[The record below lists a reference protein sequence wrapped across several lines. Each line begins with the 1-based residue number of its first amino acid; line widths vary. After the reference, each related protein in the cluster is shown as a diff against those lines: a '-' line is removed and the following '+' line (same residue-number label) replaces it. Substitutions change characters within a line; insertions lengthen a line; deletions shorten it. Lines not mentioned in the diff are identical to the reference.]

1 MNMSAARTSN
11 QCFMEVLKTAL
22 IVSVPVFLLTV
33 ILYGNP
39 WVNRLYQKS
48 MKIGTIKTWKS
59 QGKFLVMN
67 YFFILIETLLFAW
80 VFSII
85 TIHPATDWIAGGVY
99 FGVFLCL
106 IRIIPRSLDT
116 FAMVHYPLRL
126 LIAELINGCIISFLM
141 GIGISYFI
149 F

>member
-1 MNMSAARTSN
+1 
-11 QCFMEVLKTAL
+11 MEVLKTAL

-39 WVNRLYQKS
+39 CVNQLYQKS

-59 QGKFLVMN
+59 QGKFLSLN
-67 YFFILIETLLFAW
+67 YLFILIETFLFTW
-80 VFSII
+80 IFSII
-85 TIHPATDWIAGGVY
+85 TIHPATDWLMGGMY
-99 FGVFLCL
+99 FGLFLCL
-106 IRIIPRSLDT
+106 IRAIPRSFDT
-116 FAMVHYPLRL
+116 FAMIHYPNRL